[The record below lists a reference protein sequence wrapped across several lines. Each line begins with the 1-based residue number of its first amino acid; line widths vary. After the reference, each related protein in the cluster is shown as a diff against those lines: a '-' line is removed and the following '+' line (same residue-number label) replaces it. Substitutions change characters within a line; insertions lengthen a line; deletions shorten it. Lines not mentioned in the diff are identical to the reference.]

1 VTGAI
6 DVLAVGD
13 LNPDLLVTGDV
24 TPRFGQ
30 AEQDISAHLTL
41 GGSAG
46 IFAAGAARL
55 GLRTAIA
62 ATIGDDDLGRATRAM
77 LVARGVDVSLVGI
90 DPDRPTGLSINLQR
104 SDDRAI
110 LTDRGAIPALDVAA
124 AVAAAERGVRHVHI
138 ASVFLIPALAAE
150 GGTLVDAAQRA
161 GATVSVDTNFDPSGE
176 FAAPDWLRDA
186 DVVMSNEAEAL
197 ALARSSEEQVS
208 APGGAEPAAA
218 SGRGEGGDGEA
229 LALADRGDEGAAR
242 GDDEAR
248 GRAGREDA
256 LLAAGRDLAARGALV
271 AVKRGSAGALAV
283 RGDCVIEVPAPEA
296 SGPDSVGAGDSF
308 DAGLVWALLDG
319 RPLDEALGIACAC
332 GTLSL
337 RAAGGVDGQATL
349 DEALRLAAELRSAR

>member
-1 VTGAI
+1 VTAPL

-30 AEQDISAHLTL
+30 AEQDVSASLTL

-77 LVARGVDVSLVGI
+77 LVTRGVDDGLVRV
-90 DPDRPTGLSINLQR
+90 DPDLPTGLSINLQR
-104 SDDRAI
+104 DDDRAI

-124 AVAAAERGVRHVHI
+124 AVAAVERGVRHVHL
-138 ASVFLIPALAAE
+138 ASMFLIPALAAE
-150 GGTLVDAAQRA
+150 GGALVAAARRA
-161 GATVSVDTNFDPSGE
+161 GATVSVDTNFDPAGQ
-176 FAAPDWLRDA
+176 FAAPEWLRDA
-186 DVVMSNEAEAL
+186 DVVMPNEAEAL
-197 ALARSSEEQVS
+197 ALA
-208 APGGAEPAAA
+208 AA
-218 SGRGEGGDGEA
+218 GN
-229 LALADRGDEGAAR
+229 EGAAR
-242 GDDEAR
+242 DQAAAR
-248 GRAGREDA
+248 ELAGRDDA
-256 LLAAGRDLAARGALV
+256 LLAAARDLASRRGLV
-271 AVKRGSAGALAV
+271 VVKRGAVGALAV
-283 RGDCVIEVPAPEA
+283 RGDDIVEAPAPDA
-296 SGPDSVGAGDSF
+296 RGPDSVGAGDSF

-319 RPLDEALGIACAC
+319 RPLDEALAIACAC
-332 GTLSL
+332 GALSL

>member
-1 VTGAI
+1 VTGAL

-30 AEQDISAHLTL
+30 AEQDVGAYLTL

-77 LVARGVDVSLVGI
+77 LAVRRVDLSFVAI

-104 SDDRAI
+104 DDDRAI

-124 AVAAAERGVRHVHI
+124 AIAAVERGVRHVHV
-138 ASVFLIPALAAE
+138 ASLFLIPALAAE
-150 GGTLVDAAQRA
+150 GGALVAAAKRV
-161 GATVSVDTNFDPSGE
+161 GATVSVDTNFDPAGE
-176 FAAPDWLRDA
+176 FAAPQWLREA
-186 DVVMSNEAEAL
+186 DVLMPNEIEAL
-197 ALARSSEEQVS
+197 ALAQDSEEAGLAA
-208 APGGAEPAAA
+208 APGAA
-218 SGRGEGGDGEA
+218 SPGALPAGDH
-229 LALADRGDEGAAR
+229 
-242 GDDEAR
+242 
-248 GRAGREDA
+248 A
-256 LLAAGRDLAARGALV
+256 LLAAASDLAARGALV
-271 AVKRGSAGALAV
+271 AVKRGARGVVAV
-283 RGDCVIEVPAPEA
+283 RGDEVIEVPAPA
-296 SGPDSVGAGDSF
+296 ATGPDSVGAGDSF

-319 RPLDEALGIACAC
+319 RPLDEALGMACAC
-332 GTLSL
+332 GALSL
-337 RAAGGVDGQATL
+337 RAAGGVEGQATL